1 MRPNREPDEGAKLH
15 VGNLSYDTDVAEIEY
30 RFGRFGKLTDVYIPM
45 DNYSGRSKGFAF
57 VTFEDVRDA
66 QDALRDMDGIDIDGR
81 RVIVEVAKPRRR
93 APPRGY
99 GGGGYRG
106 GGRRGRD
113 SRDNSRDR
121 GRRRDRSPRRRSYDR
136 NDSRGRSADRGD
148 NSAERG
154 TSADGKNDRGYSRD

>member
-1 MRPNREPDEGAKLH
+1 MRPNRFREPDEGAKLH

-66 QDALRDMDGIDIDGR
+66 QDALRDMDGVDVDGR

-93 APPRGY
+93 GPPRG
-99 GGGGYRG
+99 G
-106 GGRRGRD
+106 GGRYGRG
-113 SRDNSRDR
+113 SRGGSRDR
-121 GRRRDRSPRRRSYDR
+121 GRDRSPYRRGGRSPRRD
-136 NDSRGRSADRGD
+136 DSRDRSGGRA
-148 NSAERG
+148 NSGER
-154 TSADGKNDRGYSRD
+154 AYSRD